1 MKTTE
6 RRGSPQRSLAILLI
20 LTGAATVAA
29 ADFDQYEL
37 VGSFQFPTVGAP
49 KDQGPVVFDNL
60 SDGRLLAVTTVITDP
75 SNFLGS
81 PKVYLETR
89 AGSRSFQLA
98 GDLPLPP
105 GGRWSEFGGAFL
117 RVSPGNGGPVQVAVG
132 NNEPSAPLV
141 GVFLES
147 DLLSAVGAADL
158 ASLPIDWYG
167 LDHFSAAW
175 FDDGQLAINSGTG
188 LTSSVRLLDT
198 ASPPAAPV
206 RPLVIDGIAGA
217 SAGVG
222 FDSAGNLYTAN
233 GFATDG
239 PSTTGDIRR
248 FDAADWQQALAS
260 GTPLGFEQAGTHVD
274 TILSGGSLVLDRQ
287 DNLLVG
293 GSDAFGSGESNF
305 FALLPAA
312 GVPAAVRTFDPDDT
326 ADNFYALAYNDL
338 SREIYAND
346 PFALDNT
353 MTYVYRPYPLGD
365 MDCDGDVDFDD
376 IEGLVL
382 GLTDPVAYE
391 SLHDIP
397 ASIKGDVDGDGDL
410 DFDDIGPFVELLIG
424 PPLQAVPE
432 PGTLVLLGLVAPW
445 VLIAGR
451 SRISNTSAN

>member
-1 MKTTE
+1 MQTLE
-6 RRGSPQRSLAILLI
+6 RRGSPKRSFAVLLI

-49 KDQGPVVFDNL
+49 QDQGPVVFDNL

-81 PKVYLETR
+81 PKVYLETW
-89 AGSRSFQLA
+89 AGSRSFQPI

-117 RVSPGNGGPVQVAVG
+117 RVSPGKDGPVRVAIG
-132 NNEPSAPLV
+132 NNEPSAPLGAPLV

-175 FDDGQLAINSGTG
+175 FDDQQLAINSAAS
-188 LTSSVRLLDT
+188 LSPPSSVRLLDT
-198 ASPPAAPV
+198 ASSPAAPV
-206 RPLVIDGIAGA
+206 APLVIDGIAGA

-222 FDSAGNLYTAN
+222 FDSAGKLYTAN
-233 GFATDG
+233 GFATGG
-239 PSTTGDIRR
+239 PSATGDIRR

-260 GTPLGFEQAGTHVD
+260 GTPLGFEQAGTYVD

-293 GSDAFGSGESNF
+293 GGNAFGGGQSNF

-326 ADNFYALAYNDL
+326 ADNFYALAYNNL
-338 SREIYAND
+338 TREIYAND

-353 MTYVYRPYPLGD
+353 TTYVYR
-365 MDCDGDVDFDD
+365 DCDGDVDFDD

-382 GLTDPVAYE
+382 GLTDPAAYE
-391 SLHDIP
+391 LLHDIP
-397 ASIKGDVDGDGDL
+397 ASIKGDLDSDGDL
-410 DFDDIGPFVELLIG
+410 DFDDIPPFVEILIG
-424 PPLQAVPE
+424 PPLQAVSE

-445 VLIAGR
+445 VLVACR